1 MAAALARS
9 VHGIEADS
17 AGIAPGTSATR
28 DAIAVV
34 RARTGIDI
42 SGHQP
47 REIERSQLAAY
58 DVIIAMDSYVADRL
72 RVDYSVA
79 DSQLT
84 KWQINDPYLKGR
96 WEYEHCA
103 DTIAAALGRITPT
116 LAPSAKT
123 PCPSEGPILGE
134 AATSRPALRSDL
146 ARWQC
151 ELQAGQ
157 IRDTLLQGIVK
168 KAVDSF
174 EVIVR
179 RSAATMRPLAEES
192 SAIPAKPFELLTLG
206 QLIQYLAQH
215 NKSFTA
221 IARST
226 VQGAV
231 LFRERRLIS
240 SSLRTLLDKISVL
253 RNELHHRPE
262 SFASDAETLKDKSRH
277 LLTLLSTALE
287 DPLFDFIEA
296 LDRGHSLGVGR

>member
-116 LAPSAKT
+116 LAPA
-123 PCPSEGPILGE
+123 
-134 AATSRPALRSDL
+134 
-146 ARWQC
+146 
-151 ELQAGQ
+151 
-157 IRDTLLQGIVK
+157 
-168 KAVDSF
+168 
-174 EVIVR
+174 
-179 RSAATMRPLAEES
+179 
-192 SAIPAKPFELLTLG
+192 
-206 QLIQYLAQH
+206 
-215 NKSFTA
+215 
-221 IARST
+221 
-226 VQGAV
+226 
-231 LFRERRLIS
+231 RRL
-240 SSLRTLLDKISVL
+240 RA
-253 RNELHHRPE
+253 HRR
-262 SFASDAETLKDKSRH
+262 ARH
-277 LLTLLSTALE
+277 
-287 DPLFDFIEA
+287 
-296 LDRGHSLGVGR
+296 